1 MSGILDPNIM
11 NSGYNA
17 STYNMANPYIRLEP
31 AVYYI
36 KKLQDGSYGLE
47 KVSDNFKLP
56 NRIYGD
62 NKKLAV
68 RVWDNYVLNSKAGKS
83 TGDGILLT
91 GSSGTGKTLIGKI
104 ISNIAIANKM
114 PVIVVTDIA
123 VTIDVISFIAKQKD
137 VVVFFDEFSKNV
149 DNKLQDTSLT
159 MFSDDLDSRKLFIL
173 TENDSNTVSRFIRDR
188 PGRIKYH
195 LDFERVS
202 DKVVL
207 EYCEEFNVS
216 EKMFK
221 EIMNKHI
228 KSIHFSFD
236 HLQAIVDEHIKH
248 PNDEL
253 DYLIEILNV
262 GTLGDTYDLIL
273 TEMYILINDE
283 KISIPIKNNNYTISE
298 KKFKKYNYSIS
309 GNIDKDALTKYL
321 ETVTNEDIKTSIT
334 HILNNMYNASF
345 EISNLLEVHE
355 DYMIIF
361 DDSKRILGRIERI

>member
-1 MSGILDPNIM
+1 MSGILDPSIM

-17 STYNMANPYIRLEP
+17 STYNIANPYIRLEP

-56 NRIYGD
+56 NKIYGD
-62 NKKLAV
+62 NKKLAI
-68 RVWDNYVLNSKAGKS
+68 RVWDNYVLNSKSGTS

-159 MFSDDLDSRKLFIL
+159 MFSDDLNSRKLFIL
-173 TENDSNTVSRFIRDR
+173 TENDSNTVSKFIRDR

-216 EKMFK
+216 EDMFK
-221 EIMNKHI
+221 AIMSKHI

-236 HLQAIVDEHIKH
+236 HLQALVDEHIKH
-248 PNDEL
+248 PEDEL

-262 GTLGDTYDLIL
+262 GALGESCDLMISEMFIL
-273 TEMYILINDE
+273 VNDE
-283 KISIPIKNNNYTISE
+283 KIIIPMRNNNYTVSE
-298 KKFKKYNYSIS
+298 KRFKKYGYSLT
-309 GNIDKDALTKYL
+309 GNIDKDGLIKYL
-321 ETVTNEDIKTSIT
+321 ETVNDESIKTPVT
-334 HILNNMYNASF
+334 HILNNMYSASF
-345 EISNLLEVHE
+345 DISNVLEVHE
-355 DYMIIF
+355 EYMLIH
-361 DDSKRILGRIERI
+361 DDSKRIIGRIERI

>member
-1 MSGILDPNIM
+1 MSSVLDPSVLNNI
-11 NSGYNA
+11 YNT
-17 STYNMANPYIRLEP
+17 STYNMANPYIKLEP

-68 RVWDNYVLNSKAGKS
+68 RVWDNYVLNSKAGSS

-104 ISNIAIANKM
+104 ISNIAIANNM

-123 VTIDVISFIAKQKD
+123 VTIDVINFIAKQKD

-207 EYCEEFNVS
+207 EYCEEFKVS
-216 EKMFK
+216 NKMFK
-221 EIMNKHI
+221 DIMSKHI

-248 PNDEL
+248 PEDEL

-262 GTLGDTYDLIL
+262 GTLGDTYDLLL
-273 TEMYILINDE
+273 TEMYILVNDE
-283 KISIPIKNNNYTISE
+283 KINIPIKNNNYTISE

-309 GNIDKDALTKYL
+309 GNIDKDALTKYN
-321 ETVTNEDIKTSIT
+321 ETVTNEDIKTTIT

-355 DYMIIF
+355 DYMLIF